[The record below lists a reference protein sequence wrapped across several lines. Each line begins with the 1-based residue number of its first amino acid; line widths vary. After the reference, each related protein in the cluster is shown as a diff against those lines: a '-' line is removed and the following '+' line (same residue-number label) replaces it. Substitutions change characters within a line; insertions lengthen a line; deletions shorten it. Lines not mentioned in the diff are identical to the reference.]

1 MLINLKNNKRILPL
15 AIIGAGPSGI
25 TAAIYAQRAN
35 IKPIF
40 TNEIVCGK
48 IAKTLLIE
56 NYPGFK
62 STTGAK
68 FCKELQEQ
76 IEFLKISVIYQ
87 KVINLAK
94 TAKGLFII
102 NTKTEKFYF
111 EKVIIATGTKE
122 KQLPVKGIKE
132 FHGRG
137 VSYCSSCDGYFF
149 KDLNIAVIGGGNAA
163 VEESKILAQ
172 IGKKIIIIN
181 RDQKLLAESMLISQI
196 EKMSNVQIYY
206 NTILLEAQGKQNLEK
221 LFLKNVVTQQKI
233 ELKVDGLFIYIGA
246 IPNVDFL
253 DPEWSIM
260 DDNKYIIVNN
270 HFETNITNLYAIG
283 DVVSGYV
290 QQYTTAIS
298 SATFALKNIIERGF
312 LH

>member
-1 MLINLKNNKRILPL
+1 M
-15 AIIGAGPSGI
+15 
-25 TAAIYAQRAN
+25 
-35 IKPIF
+35 
-40 TNEIVCGK
+40 
-48 IAKTLLIE
+48 
-56 NYPGFK
+56 
-62 STTGAK
+62 
-68 FCKELQEQ
+68 
-76 IEFLKISVIYQ
+76 
-87 KVINLAK
+87 INLAK

-253 DPEWSIM
+253 DPEWSITLLST
-260 DDNKYIIVNN
+260 IILKQTSRIYMQLVMLLVDMFNN
-270 HFETNITNLYAIG
+270 IPRQL
-283 DVVSGYV
+283 V
-290 QQYTTAIS
+290 QQP
-298 SATFALKNIIERGF
+298 L
-312 LH
+312 L